1 MVKSIKSTKF
11 FVIILS
17 GLIIEATPLE
27 ISSLSL
33 PSYAEEGQNVTF
45 HCDYSVDS
53 SKLAELDIKWYLGSS
68 PSPFLVFLPH
78 LQTEPQVVDLRF
90 RQKIVFSEGVVG
102 SVFMMVNI
110 TTDMS
115 GVYTCKVSTNT
126 EERRSWKRITVYSK
140 WKLTRNSIHNPAFQH
155 FQSHLTISFCP

>member
-1 MVKSIKSTKF
+1 MELTSYRIVI
-11 FVIILS
+11 FVLNVIPIVTSLQ
-17 GLIIEATPLE
+17 
-27 ISSLSL
+27 ISSLSM

-45 HCDYSVDS
+45 HCDYSLDS

-110 TTDMS
+110 TTELS

-126 EERRSWKRITVYSK
+126 EERRRWKRITVYSK
-140 WKLTRNSIHNPAFQH
+140 SV
-155 FQSHLTISFCP
+155 